1 MLEIETDLIMLQSMT
16 DTLRVLSMSEEIE
29 GTTTGSALFGITETI
44 DDYLKKIE
52 SKIEE
57 GYKNGNF

>member
-16 DTLRVLSMSEEIE
+16 DTLRILSMSEEIE

-44 DDYLKKIE
+44 DDYLKK
-52 SKIEE
+52 
-57 GYKNGNF
+57 